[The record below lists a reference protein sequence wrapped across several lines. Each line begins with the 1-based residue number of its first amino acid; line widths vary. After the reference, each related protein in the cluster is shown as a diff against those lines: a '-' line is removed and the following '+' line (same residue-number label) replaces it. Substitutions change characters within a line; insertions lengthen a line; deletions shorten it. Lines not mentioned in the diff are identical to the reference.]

1 MGKDEFLR
9 SRREREKGGG
19 ELLHPCVLMAKKEK
33 EKGIGS
39 NLFEIKDIYTEL
51 LLFPFLPAAKPA
63 GYRTESVVLLV
74 VVVVGEEVIFS
85 PDRKAY

>member
-51 LLFPFLPAAKPA
+51 LLFPVFECEIESRQDRLATKAADGKRFMA
-63 GYRTESVVLLV
+63 LIS
-74 VVVVGEEVIFS
+74 S
-85 PDRKAY
+85 HKN